1 MIIFATKNNMEYRF
15 DILLLEEVDEFL
27 DSLDEKTREKVL
39 YNLWKARMINDS
51 ELFKK
56 LTDEIWEFRTRFM
69 GKQVR
74 LLAFIDKNS
83 KQPKI
88 VVCTH
93 GFVKKD
99 WKVSKQELD
108 KALKVMKTY
117 YTEK

>member
-1 MIIFATKNNMEYRF
+1 MHKIKLHGIQVRHYAF
-15 DILLLEEVDEFL
+15 EEVDEFL
-27 DSLDEKTREKVL
+27 GSLDEKTKEKVL

-56 LTDEIWEFRTRFM
+56 LTNEIWEFRTRFI
-69 GKQVR
+69 GNQIR
-74 LLAFIDKNS
+74 LLAFMDKNS

-93 GFVKKD
+93 GFVKKN
-99 WKVSKQELD
+99 WKVPKQELD
-108 KALKVMKTY
+108 KVLEIMKIY

>member
-1 MIIFATKNNMEYRF
+1 MEYRF
-15 DILLLEEVDEFL
+15 DIILLEEVDEFL
-27 DSLDEKTREKVL
+27 GSLDEKTREKVL

-56 LTDEIWEFRTRFM
+56 LSNEIWEFRTRFM
-69 GKQVR
+69 GNQIR
-74 LLAFIDKNS
+74 LLAFVDKNS

-88 VVCTH
+88 VVCIS

-99 WKVSKQELD
+99 WKVPKKELE
-108 KALKVMKTY
+108 KALKIMKMY

>member
-1 MIIFATKNNMEYRF
+1 M
-15 DILLLEEVDEFL
+15 LLDEVDVFL
-27 DSLDEKTREKVL
+27 DSLDEKTREKVIC
-39 YNLWKARMINDS
+39 NLWKARQINDS

-56 LTDEIWEFRTRFM
+56 LTEDIWEFRTRFQ
-69 GKQVR
+69 GNQVR
-74 LLAFIDKNS
+74 LFAFWDKNS

-99 WKVSKQELD
+99 WKVPRQELD
-108 KALKVMKTY
+108 KAFKVMKSY

>member
-1 MIIFATKNNMEYRF
+1 MEYRF

-27 DSLDEKTREKVL
+27 ASLDEKTREKVL
-39 YNLWKARMINDS
+39 YNLWKVRMINDS

-56 LTDEIWEFRTRFM
+56 LTNEIWEFRTRFL
-69 GKQVR
+69 GNQVL
-74 LLAFIDKNS
+74 LLAFLDKNS

-99 WKVSKQELD
+99 WKVPDQELD
-108 KALKVMKTY
+108 KALKIMKKY
-117 YTEK
+117 YTDK